1 MRTQRKARRIIL
13 SLVLAVSMLASTSI
27 GLLNRTEK
35 VYAFGTDS
43 TVAYNPMTATKDA
56 FKYAPTFTM
65 QPSQTAGDN
74 WEFLQATFE
83 KTAAFAQTD
92 YLAVQMQTTNYCA
105 FTLGLLENGDRYATM
120 VAGKPVYFMSED
132 GTITEKLVSGAA
144 DVAFPANEKG
154 MLIVPIS
161 SLVWQWNNDG
171 SDLSKAHAF
180 YLTANSKYIWG
191 YQVKIASVGVYRG
204 DPSDSATVYES
215 LLDVTAGE
223 KKGSYYAGSQNPDA
237 LKFPSDAGKP
247 EEVAPSFAYPY
258 EARTGRE
265 ALANGALWYGPSVGD
280 SADNWQTISVKFD
293 TETVDLTNAAYL
305 VIEYNAKA
313 GAPGLTYGLNCLDA
327 RYATCIDGNSV
338 WGLKAGETTAT
349 KLSNVLYSA
358 VNVAQGFEGAVII
371 PIENMAWQFGTAA
384 NRSLA
389 KIDTL
394 TITTN
399 SKYNWA
405 YEVIIGEVGYID
417 ESGAYVSMLDLADDE
432 TTNAKYGKYSVTS
445 DLEANRGSI
454 EYKTLARKMK
464 GDVTVDFE
472 VKNRP
477 AASFD
482 VWTGGSYGEAAIVTD
497 TYGNN
502 AVQLKATGSNP
513 TGDAY
518 TAITLAGA
526 GGWSWSGMKGVA
538 FWARNDS
545 DTEVSFNL
553 EIDCKDN
560 TINKSDRFNIKQGNR
575 FYLYDVNTGKT
586 TIYMTRPCAT
596 LPVGFEGWV
605 FMPFTAFARADWSN
619 NGVTNFMGENTVVS
633 YLAITIHA
641 ASYQDKAFSVNSFG
655 GYTTIPSFESVFVKA
670 ENTIPNLLDLNS

>member
-1 MRTQRKARRIIL
+1 
-13 SLVLAVSMLASTSI
+13 
-27 GLLNRTEK
+27 
-35 VYAFGTDS
+35 
-43 TVAYNPMTATKDA
+43 
-56 FKYAPTFTM
+56 
-65 QPSQTAGDN
+65 
-74 WEFLQATFE
+74 
-83 KTAAFAQTD
+83 
-92 YLAVQMQTTNYCA
+92 
-105 FTLGLLENGDRYATM
+105 
-120 VAGKPVYFMSED
+120 
-132 GTITEKLVSGAA
+132 
-144 DVAFPANEKG
+144 
-154 MLIVPIS
+154 
-161 SLVWQWNNDG
+161 
-171 SDLSKAHAF
+171 
-180 YLTANSKYIWG
+180 
-191 YQVKIASVGVYRG
+191 
-204 DPSDSATVYES
+204 
-215 LLDVTAGE
+215 
-223 KKGSYYAGSQNPDA
+223 
-237 LKFPSDAGKP
+237 
-247 EEVAPSFAYPY
+247 
-258 EARTGRE
+258 
-265 ALANGALWYGPSVGD
+265 
-280 SADNWQTISVKFD
+280 
-293 TETVDLTNAAYL
+293 
-305 VIEYNAKA
+305 
-313 GAPGLTYGLNCLDA
+313 
-327 RYATCIDGNSV
+327 
-338 WGLKAGETTAT
+338 
-349 KLSNVLYSA
+349 
-358 VNVAQGFEGAVII
+358 
-371 PIENMAWQFGTAA
+371 MAWQFGTAA

-432 TTNAKYGKYSVTS
+432 TTDAKYGKYSVTS

-477 AASFD
+477 ASSFD

-513 TGDAY
+513 AGDAY